1 MCLSAPKAPSA
12 PIQRVA
18 APVVSQ
24 AVEAVERPIEL
35 VDKTGLQ
42 ELLKEKGVATA
53 IYYPLPLHL
62 QKCFSYLGYREGD
75 FPVAEE
81 AAREVLALPIYPEL
95 TSDQQNFIASSINSF
110 YKL

>member
-35 VDKTGLQ
+35 VTADKDMKKKKKRVIKSGKSALT
-42 ELLKEKGVATA
+42 T
-53 IYYPLPLHL
+53 
-62 QKCFSYLGYREGD
+62 S
-75 FPVAEE
+75 
-81 AAREVLALPIYPEL
+81 LALNTATEPSGVNY
-95 TSDQQNFIASSINSF
+95 SA
-110 YKL
+110 